1 MPRNI
6 RKHISAGAKVF
17 EGLDRIGKQLLG
29 KRSIAAIMDDWTKAS
44 EEISRFIHDTS
55 TFIIV
60 TNPEALVVNQARRMI
75 ATLTEYRLPIHG
87 LIINRVVEQTDS
99 AALTALQEMQRGYIG
114 ELRAMAEKRHV
125 AIVPLS
131 LAEVRGMERLEI
143 IGERL
148 VAGLAL

>member
-17 EGLDRIGKQLLG
+17 EGLDRIGKQLMG

-44 EEISRFIHDTS
+44 EEISRFIRDTS

-60 TNPEALVVNQARRMI
+60 ANPEALVVKQARRMI
-75 ATLTEYRLPIHG
+75 ATLTDYRLPIRG
-87 LIINRVVEQTDS
+87 LIINRVVEQADS
-99 AALTALQEMQRGYIG
+99 ASLTALQDRQTGYIE
-114 ELRAMAEKRHV
+114 ELRAMAEGRHV
-125 AIVPLS
+125 AMVPLS
-131 LAEVRGMERLEI
+131 LTEIRGRERLQK